1 MKEVN
6 YNLKKMS
13 LDNGNVSNS
22 WLEISLTVDGEMA
35 EAVAEVMSRY
45 VQNGV
50 VIENLEIP
58 DNLSENEQITGPLRV
73 SGYLPIDSRMEEAR
87 RRIEEALWHLGQIH
101 PLPAPQFKTIPQRDW
116 METWKKNYRPI
127 PVGEKLMILPAWF
140 EDPDPGRI
148 PIKIDP
154 GMAFG
159 TGVHPTTR
167 LSLRLLE
174 ECLRPGEALFDVGC
188 GSGILSIA
196 AHKLGAVPVYGVDVD
211 GQAVDIAAENAIRN
225 GISGGVSFSLGSV
238 AELKAGLFPIRKA
251 PLVVANILTRI
262 LLELLDQGLA
272 DLVAENGLLLLS
284 GILEE
289 QESEML
295 AALQKH
301 TLATRERIQMDDWVA
316 FKVLIP

>member
-1 MKEVN
+1 MKEVS

-13 LDNGNVSNS
+13 LDNHNISNS
-22 WLEISLTVDGEMA
+22 WLEISLIVDGEMA
-35 EAVAEVMSRY
+35 EAVAEVLSRY

-58 DNLSENEQITGPLRV
+58 EDLSEKEHVTGPLRV
-73 SGYLPIDSRMEEAR
+73 FGYLPIDSRTVEVR

-101 PLPAPQFKTIPQRDW
+101 PLPAPEFKSIRERDW
-116 METWKKNYRPI
+116 MEAWKKNYRPI
-127 PVGEKLMILPAWF
+127 PVGEKLMVLPAWF
-140 EDPDPGRI
+140 ENPVPSRI
-148 PIKIDP
+148 PIKINP

-167 LSLRLLE
+167 LSLRFLE
-174 ECLRPGEALFDVGC
+174 ECIRPGEAVFDVGC

-196 AHKLGAVPVYGVDVD
+196 AHKLGASPVYGVDVD
-211 GQAVDIAAENAIRN
+211 GQAVSIATENAALN
-225 GISGGVSFSLGSV
+225 GISEGISFGLGSV
-238 AELKAGLFPIRKA
+238 AELKAGLFPLAQA
-251 PLVVANILTRI
+251 PLVVANILTRV

-272 DLVAENGLLLLS
+272 DLVAHNGVLLLS

-289 QESEML
+289 QESQML

-301 TLATRERIQMDDWVA
+301 ALLVSERIHMDDWVA
-316 FKVLIP
+316 YKVLKS